1 MLPLI
6 KADLFDLFVDCC
18 KQNLLPYSKNDFIVN
33 QSVVTVTLAS
43 GGYPGSYM
51 KGATINGLNIVK
63 NIPNVHVFQA
73 GTKFNGDALLT
84 NGGRVLS
91 VMAIGNSIQDAR
103 LKSYHALSSIKF
115 DDMTYRNDIAKQA
128 SW

>member
-18 KQNLLPYSKNDFIVN
+18 KKNLLPYSKNDFVIN
-33 QSVVTVTLAS
+33 QFVVTVTLAS
-43 GGYPGSYM
+43 GGYPGSYK
-51 KGATINGLNIVK
+51 KGATIHGLDIVK

-73 GTKFNGDALLT
+73 GTKFNGDELLT

-91 VMAIGNSIQDAR
+91 VTAIGNSIQDAR
-103 LKSYHALSSIKF
+103 LKSYHALCSIKF
-115 DDMTYRNDIAKQA
+115 DDMMYRNDIARQE

>member
-6 KADLFDLFVDCC
+6 KADLFDLIVDCC
-18 KQNLLPYSKNDFIVN
+18 KKNLLPYSKNDFIIN

-43 GGYPGSYM
+43 GGYPGSCK
-51 KGATINGLNIVK
+51 KGATIHGLDIVK

-73 GTKFNGDALLT
+73 GTKFNGDELLT

-91 VMAIGNSIQDAR
+91 VTAIGNSIQDAR
-103 LKSYHALSSIKF
+103 LKSYHALCSIKF
-115 DDMTYRNDIAKQA
+115 DDMMYRNDIAKQE

>member
-18 KQNLLPYSKNDFIVN
+18 KKNLLPYSKNDFVIN

-43 GGYPGSYM
+43 GGYPGSYK
-51 KGATINGLNIVK
+51 KGATIHGLDIVK
-63 NIPNVHVFQA
+63 NIPKVHVFQA
-73 GTKFNGDALLT
+73 GTKFNEDELLT

-91 VMAIGNSIQDAR
+91 VTAIGNSIQDAR
-103 LKSYHALSSIKF
+103 LKSYHALCSIKF
-115 DDMTYRNDIAKQA
+115 DDMMYRNDIAKQE